1 LLRYDLARK
10 PQRRAMSHQT
20 PPKDRPKTKGK
31 RIPANIKSRSKAQ
44 SPAHQAITTR
54 SEEETFGVARSL
66 ARRFKGREVIL
77 LSGEL
82 GAGKTIF
89 AKGIAAGLGM
99 KSWALVCS
107 PSFTIMNIYEA
118 WCPVFH
124 FDLYRLEKSAD
135 ILDLGWEDY
144 LDRGVV
150 IVEWGERIP
159 FDLAAIRVDI
169 RKGGGD
175 ERKIEISMP
184 LL

>member
-1 LLRYDLARK
+1 MSKMTTLKDIRK
-10 PQRRAMSHQT
+10 PKRKKSLGKAKL
-20 PPKDRPKTKGK
+20 PTKALGLK
-31 RIPANIKSRSKAQ
+31 GQVA
-44 SPAHQAITTR
+44 TTR
-54 SEEETFGVARSL
+54 SEEETFEL
-66 ARRFKGREVIL
+66 ARGLACRFRGREVVL

-118 WCPVFH
+118 RYPVFH
-124 FDLYRLEKSAD
+124 FDLYRLEKSDD

-169 RKGGGD
+169 KKGRGD
-175 ERKIEISMP
+175 ERKITISMP
-184 LL
+184 LP

>member
-1 LLRYDLARK
+1 MDKQTSPRN
-10 PQRRAMSHQT
+10 QR
-20 PPKDRPKTKGK
+20 KTKREG
-31 RIPANIKSRSKAQ
+31 RLSASGWRAKSRRRINTAVST
-44 SPAHQAITTR
+44 H
-54 SEEETFGVARSL
+54 SEEETFSLARKL
-66 ARRFKGREVIL
+66 ARRFKGREVVL

-89 AKGIAAGLGM
+89 AKGIAGGLGM
-99 KSWALVCS
+99 KDWALVCS

-118 WCPVFH
+118 RYPVFH
-124 FDLYRLEKSAD
+124 FDLYRLEKSGD

-169 RKGGGD
+169 KKGEGD
-175 ERKIEISMP
+175 TRTIEISMP
-184 LL
+184 SDCAP

>member
-1 LLRYDLARK
+1 
-10 PQRRAMSHQT
+10 M
-20 PPKDRPKTKGK
+20 
-31 RIPANIKSRSKAQ
+31 
-44 SPAHQAITTR
+44 
-54 SEEETFGVARSL
+54 
-66 ARRFKGREVIL
+66 ARRFKGREVVL

-99 KSWALVCS
+99 KSCALVCS

-118 WCPVFH
+118 RFPIFH
-124 FDLYRLEKSAD
+124 FDLYRLEKNAD

-159 FDLAAIRVDI
+159 FDLVAIRVHI
-169 RKGGGD
+169 KKGRGD
-175 ERKIEISMP
+175 ERTVEVSTP
-184 LL
+184 QQ

>member
-1 LLRYDLARK
+1 LARK
-10 PQRRAMSHQT
+10 
-20 PPKDRPKTKGK
+20 
-31 RIPANIKSRSKAQ
+31 
-44 SPAHQAITTR
+44 
-54 SEEETFGVARSL
+54 L
-66 ARRFKGREVIL
+66 ARRFKGREVVL

-89 AKGIAAGLGM
+89 AKGIAGGLGM
-99 KSWALVCS
+99 KDWALVCS

-118 WCPVFH
+118 RYPVFH
-124 FDLYRLEKSAD
+124 FDLYRLEKSGD

-169 RKGGGD
+169 KKGEGD
-175 ERKIEISMP
+175 TRTIEISMP
-184 LL
+184 SDCAP

>member
-1 LLRYDLARK
+1 MKKGEIKHEAKRNPTAIK
-10 PQRRAMSHQT
+10 AGS
-20 PPKDRPKTKGK
+20 RPEQS
-31 RIPANIKSRSKAQ
+31 ADSRT
-44 SPAHQAITTR
+44 ITH
-54 SEEETFGVARSL
+54 SEEETFKLARAM
-66 ARRFKGREVIL
+66 ARRFKGKEVVL

-118 WCPVFH
+118 RFPIFH
-124 FDLYRLEKSAD
+124 FDLYRLEKNAD

-159 FDLAAIRVDI
+159 FDLEAIRVYI
-169 RKGGGD
+169 KKGRGD
-175 ERKIEISMP
+175 KRIIEVSIP
-184 LL
+184 QQ